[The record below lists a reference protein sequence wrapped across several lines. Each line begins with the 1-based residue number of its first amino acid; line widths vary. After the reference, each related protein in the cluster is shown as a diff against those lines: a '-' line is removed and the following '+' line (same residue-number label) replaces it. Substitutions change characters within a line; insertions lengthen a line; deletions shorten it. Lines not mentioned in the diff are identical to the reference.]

1 MRACSETQI
10 VLTSEVETWDDPVYT
25 YRIKSRFTPPPE
37 KKTHPKTYNNS
48 TVEIGIMNI
57 EQALEG
63 QQVNINVCIHVVYQ
77 NK

>member
-1 MRACSETQI
+1 MILST
-10 VLTSEVETWDDPVYT
+10 LTESNQDLP
-25 YRIKSRFTPPPE
+25 PPPE